1 MPDFSAQMTIAELE
15 LIVQFLTN
23 PENERQTEGQP

>member
-15 LIVQFLTN
+15 MIVQFLIVG
-23 PENERQTEGQP
+23 EERQTEGQP

>member
-15 LIVQFLTN
+15 MIVQFLVAGG
-23 PENERQTEGQP
+23 EGQTEGQP

>member
-15 LIVQFLTN
+15 MIVQFLTTGR
-23 PENERQTEGQP
+23 ERQTEGQP